1 MWKIENVPAR
11 PASCRFIIDWQ
22 RFCIRNLTIARLQ
35 SAAFEFIVE
44 GPSHWQRQKPRR
56 TAEPRNTAP
65 R

>member
-1 MWKIENVPAR
+1 
-11 PASCRFIIDWQ
+11 
-22 RFCIRNLTIARLQ
+22 LTIARLQ